1 MKIGAH
7 CLEYGRCEFVV
18 WGPRVER
25 LDLELLG
32 PRPRTLPMQKDE
44 HGYWRLIAENVSPES
59 AYRYCLNGD
68 RLRAD
73 PASQFQPEGVHGCS
87 RFDSPHSFR
96 WNDASWRGI
105 ELDKMVMYELHVGTF
120 TPEGTFEAVIPR
132 LDQLSALGINAIEL
146 MPVAQFPG
154 ERNWGYDGVY
164 PFAVQNSY
172 GGPDGLKRLVRECHA
187 KGMVVL
193 LDVVYN
199 HLGPEGNYLEEFGPY
214 FTDKYRTPWGKA
226 VNFDGPDSDEVRNFF
241 IENALFW
248 FDRYHIDALRL
259 DAVHGIYDMSAVPF
273 LQELAQRVNVLSR
286 ATGRRHCLIA
296 ESDLNDTRIIRPP
309 ELGGFGIDAQWCD
322 DFHHSIHTLLTGE
335 RTGYYE
341 DFGSTEHLVKSLRE
355 GFVFSGQYSSY
366 RRRRHGNS
374 TATCPTP
381 RLVVSSQNHD
391 QIGNRLQG
399 ERLSSL
405 VSFEALKLA
414 AAAVILSPHIPL
426 FFMGEEYAEETP
438 FLYFVDH
445 SDPQLLEAVRKGRRA
460 EFAAFRWAAE
470 PPDPADPQTF
480 LASTIQWQKRS
491 SGRNKI
497 MLEYYRQLLA
507 LRKEFPALSHLSF
520 EHLEA
525 VGFEHA
531 RTVLL
536 RRWWRTSHIVALF
549 NFSTDASTV
558 EMPLPVGAWKL
569 VLDSADTTWGGPGS
583 AAQHVVRSGDPI
595 TLQPHSAALYK
606 KVRTS

>member
-1 MKIGAH
+1 MNIGVRYARS
-7 CLEYGRCEFVV
+7 GTAEFVV
-18 WGPRVER
+18 WGPRLER

-32 PRPRTLPMQKDE
+32 PRPRMLPMEKDE
-44 HGYWRLIAENVSPES
+44 RGYWRLIAENVSLES
-59 AYRYCLNGD
+59 AYRYRLNGD
-68 RLRAD
+68 RLRPD
-73 PASQFQPEGVHGCS
+73 PASQFQPEGVHGSS
-87 RFDSPHSFR
+87 RFDSSHSFR

-120 TPEGTFEAVIPR
+120 TPEGTFAAVIPR

-164 PFAVQNSY
+164 PFAVQDSY
-172 GGPDGLKRLVRECHA
+172 GGPEGLKRLVRECHA
-187 KGMVVL
+187 KGMAVL

-273 LQELAQRVNVLSR
+273 LQELAQRVNAFSR

-309 ELGGFGIDAQWCD
+309 ALGGFGIDAQWCD

-341 DFGSTEHLVKSLRE
+341 DFGLTEHLVKSLRE
-355 GFVFSGQYSSY
+355 GFVFSGQYSSH

-374 TATCPTP
+374 TATCPKP
-381 RLVVSSQNHD
+381 LFVVSSQNHD

-445 SDPQLLEAVRKGRRA
+445 SDPQLLEAVRHGRRA

-480 LASTIQWQKRS
+480 ERSKLRWEKRS
-491 SGRNKI
+491 SGRNKM
-497 MLEYYRQLLA
+497 MLEYYRRLLA
-507 LRKEFPALSHLSF
+507 LRREFPALSHLSF
-520 EHLEA
+520 EHLEV

-536 RRWWRTSHIVALF
+536 RRWWRRSHIVALF
-549 NFSTDASTV
+549 NFSTDTSTV
-558 EMPLPVGAWKL
+558 EMSLPVGAWKL
-569 VLDSADTTWGGPGS
+569 VLDSADTTCGGPGS
-583 AAQHVVRSGDPI
+583 AAQHAVRSGDQI
-595 TLQPHSAALYK
+595 ILQPHSAVLYK
-606 KVRTS
+606 KVRT